1 MSAAEE
7 TEREDLNIEDLLDS
21 TGSTNTEWT
30 QGKNTKFVGEVIRV
44 KAYKR
49 GNGTEKE
56 KYGLIISKLSLNDR
70 DFESWRTKPPSF
82 GALKK
87 HFADLKS
94 KYIAKSASD
103 REGANLS
110 GLDEEKSNLDRM
122 LEAVCNELDS
132 TTKDK
137 VAKSKKEQARSKSM
151 LTHKKSL
158 LKNGSL
164 LSTTRFRTCA
174 PPAVKLPLRR
184 SAQPFLRH

>member
-7 TEREDLNIEDLLDS
+7 TEDLNIEELLDS

-30 QGKNTKFVGEVIRV
+30 QGRNTKFVGEVIRV

-49 GNGTEKE
+49 CNGTEKE
-56 KYGLIISKLSLNDR
+56 KYDLIISKLSLNDR

-103 REGANLS
+103 REGAI
-110 GLDEEKSNLDRM
+110 
-122 LEAVCNELDS
+122 
-132 TTKDK
+132 
-137 VAKSKKEQARSKSM
+137 
-151 LTHKKSL
+151 
-158 LKNGSL
+158 
-164 LSTTRFRTCA
+164 
-174 PPAVKLPLRR
+174 
-184 SAQPFLRH
+184 